1 MYQTPD
7 SRDRLTP
14 DANELRTRALV
25 DARGNEWLVRE
36 VDTPQPWARAKRYMI
51 FSSSAVVR
59 RLWEFPKDWA
69 RLSSGELLALLDE
82 EPTA

>member
-14 DANELRTRALV
+14 DTSELRTRALV

-36 VDTPQPWARAKRYMI
+36 VDTPQPWARAKRCLI

-59 RLWEFPKDWA
+59 RLWDFPAGWA
-69 RLSSGELLALLDE
+69 RLSSGELLGLLED
-82 EPTA
+82 EPTP